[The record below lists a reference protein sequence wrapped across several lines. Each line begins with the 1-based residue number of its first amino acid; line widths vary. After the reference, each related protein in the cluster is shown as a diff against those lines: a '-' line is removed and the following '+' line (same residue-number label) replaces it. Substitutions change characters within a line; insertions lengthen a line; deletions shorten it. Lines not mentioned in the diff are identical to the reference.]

1 MEEFAISVNIAGRAY
16 RLYVEAKDEE
26 NVRKAA
32 VLINDKVNEFAGNYA
47 YKDKQ
52 DLLAMTALMNT
63 SELLQTKAQSDSMSD
78 TVFDKLKEIE
88 VILAE

>member
-32 VLINDKVNEFAGNYA
+32 VVINDKVDEFAGNYA

-52 DLLAMTALMNT
+52 DLLAMTALMHT
-63 SELLQTKAQSDSMSD
+63 SELLKTKVQSESMSE
-78 TVFDKLKEIE
+78 TVFDKLKEIDN
-88 VILAE
+88 ILSE

>member
-16 RLYVEAKDEE
+16 RLFVEAKDEE

-32 VLINDKVNEFAGNYA
+32 VLINNKVDEFAGNYA
-47 YKDKQ
+47 FKDKQ

-63 SELLQTKAQSDSMSD
+63 SELLQSKTNNDTTSV

-88 VILAE
+88 VILSE

>member
-47 YKDKQ
+47 FKDKQ

-63 SELLQTKAQSDSMSD
+63 SELLQTKTKSD
-78 TVFDKLKEIE
+78 TMSVAVFDKLKEIDG
-88 VILAE
+88 ILTE

>member
-32 VLINDKVNEFAGNYA
+32 VVINNKVDEFAGNYA

-52 DLLAMTALMNT
+52 DLLAMTALMHT
-63 SELLQTKAQSDSMSD
+63 SELLKAKVQSESMSE
-78 TVFDKLKEIE
+78 TVFDKLKEIDN
-88 VILAE
+88 ILSE

>member
-1 MEEFAISVNIAGRAY
+1 MEEFAISVNIAGRTY

-32 VLINDKVNEFAGNYA
+32 VLINDKVNEFASNYA
-47 YKDKQ
+47 FKDKQ

-63 SELLQTKAQSDSMSD
+63 SELLQTKAQSDTMSVA
-78 TVFDKLKEIE
+78 VFEKLKEIDG
-88 VILAE
+88 ILTE

>member
-16 RLYVEAKDEE
+16 RLRVEAKDEE

-32 VLINDKVNEFAGNYA
+32 VLINDKVEEFAGNYA
-47 YKDKQ
+47 FKDKQ

-63 SELLQTKAQSDSMSD
+63 SELLQSKTKSDSMSV
-78 TVFDKLKEIE
+78 TVHDKLKEIE
-88 VILAE
+88 VILTE

>member
-16 RLYVEAKDEE
+16 RLYVQAKDEE

-47 YKDKQ
+47 FKDKQ

-63 SELLQTKAQSDSMSD
+63 SELLQSKAKSD
-78 TVFDKLKEIE
+78 TMSVEVFDRLKEIE
-88 VILAE
+88 VVLSE

>member
-32 VLINDKVNEFAGNYA
+32 VLINNKVDEFAGNYA
-47 YKDKQ
+47 FKDKQ
-52 DLLAMTALMNT
+52 DLLAMTALMHT
-63 SELLQTKAQSDSMSD
+63 SELLNAREHSESMSQ
-78 TVFDKLKEIE
+78 TVFDKLKEIDK
-88 VILAE
+88 ILSE

>member
-47 YKDKQ
+47 FKDKQ

-63 SELLQTKAQSDSMSD
+63 SELLQAKTKSDTMSV
-78 TVFDKLKEIE
+78 TVFDKLKEIDG
-88 VILAE
+88 ILTE

>member
-32 VLINDKVNEFAGNYA
+32 VMINNKVDEFAGNYA
-47 YKDKQ
+47 FKDKQ
-52 DLLAMTALMNT
+52 DLLAMTALMHT
-63 SELLQTKAQSDSMSD
+63 SELLKTQVQSESMSE
-78 TVFDKLKEIE
+78 TVFDKLKEIDN
-88 VILAE
+88 ILSE

>member
-1 MEEFAISVNIAGRAY
+1 MGEFAISVNIAGRAY

-47 YKDKQ
+47 FKDKQ

-63 SELLQTKAQSDSMSD
+63 SELLQSKTQSETVSK
-78 TVFDKLKEIE
+78 TVFDKLKEVE
-88 VILAE
+88 VLLSE

>member
-16 RLYVEAKDEE
+16 RLFVESNDEE

-32 VLINDKVNEFAGNYA
+32 VLINNKVDEFAGNYA
-47 YKDKQ
+47 FKDKQ

-63 SELLQTKAQSDSMSD
+63 SELLQSKAQSDTTSV

-88 VILAE
+88 GILSE

>member
-1 MEEFAISVNIAGRAY
+1 MGEFAISVNIAGRAY

-26 NVRKAA
+26 NVRRAA

-47 YKDKQ
+47 FKDKQ

-63 SELLQTKAQSDSMSD
+63 SELLQTKNQSDSMSE

-88 VILAE
+88 VILSE